1 MASEAPWRSLHPAS
15 VVVNLLPTAWRILRN
30 AWPLALAMFWGNRA
44 LFLDSFFLFVF
55 VFFPIWRTV
64 LHFLT
69 FRYRVEQGRLE
80 LKSGLLNRSV
90 RMLSPD
96 RIQNVELVRN
106 VFHRLSGLVE
116 VRVETASGGDV
127 EGQLSA
133 LSEAE
138 AEALMTALE
147 AHRRRVPAETE
158 AGEALVVNTPLDLA
172 WYGLSS
178 VQLGLVAVTV
188 GAFYELSI
196 ADPLQAQAGAALLGW
211 AGGSA
216 AIAVVVLGAWLV
228 GSASSI
234 VRHWGFTLTQRGDRL
249 VAEEGLFTQRAV
261 ELSTRRVQAVSFK
274 EPVLRRLLGFGTL
287 SVDTA
292 ATREAVG
299 GTQLAEA
306 VVPVLTPDAA
316 QSLLQRLFPGLLG
329 ALDGTGLTPP
339 HPKALIRGGVAALI
353 TGLVLGTASSWFFW
367 PTGLLAFGLI
377 PLLWTD
383 AWLDHRSQGWRV
395 DERHLISRVGWFAR
409 TTQIVPLD
417 KLQSLELVQTWFA
430 RRWGLAQLRVR
441 VAGTRVTMPWMDL
454 DTAFELELALSER
467 LRVLLATQRG
477 PALVEH
483 EQVHREQ
490 EPGDRLGD
498 DAGEDQAAEQQ
509 PLPADAQ
516 LGVREPD
523 GAGAGPDAHQDHGA
537 PEHAGAERRGLPVE
551 PDLPVEVD
559 PGLGDEH
566 QPVEQEQEPERDL

>member
-1 MASEAPWRSLHPAS
+1 MASDEAPWRSLHPAS

-44 LFLDSFFLFVF
+44 FMADSLILFVF

-80 LKSGLLNRSV
+80 LKSGLLNRQV
-90 RMLSPD
+90 RMLAPD

-106 VFHRLSGLVE
+106 VFHRMSGLVE

-133 LSEAE
+133 LSEAQ
-138 AEALMTALE
+138 ALE
-147 AHRRRVPAETE
+147 LMAALDAHRRQAPSAPEV
-158 AGEALVVNTPLDLA
+158 GEALVENTPLDLA
-172 WYGLSS
+172 KYGLSS
-178 VQLGLVAVTV
+178 VQLGLVAVAA

-216 AIAVVVLGAWLV
+216 AILLVVTGAWLV

-261 ELSTRRVQAVSFK
+261 ELSTRRVQAVAFK

-306 VVPVLTPDAA
+306 VVPVLSPEAA
-316 QSLLQRLFPGLLG
+316 ESLLQRLFPGLVG
-329 ALDGTGLTPP
+329 ALDGQGLTPP
-339 HPKALIRGGVAALI
+339 HPKALIRGVVAAGI
-353 TGLVLGTASSWFFW
+353 TGTVLGLAGTWFFW
-367 PTGLLAFGLI
+367 PAGVLAFAVI
-377 PLLWTD
+377 PFLLVD
-383 AWLDHRSQGWRV
+383 AWLDYRYQGWRV
-395 DERHLISRVGWFAR
+395 DGRHLVSRVGWFAR

-430 RRWGLAQLRVR
+430 RRWGLARLRVR

-454 DTAFELELALSER
+454 DTAFGLELELVER
-467 LRVLLATQRG
+467 LAELLAAQRR
-477 PALVEH
+477 PALPEDQ
-483 EQVHREQ
+483 QVHREE
-490 EPGDRLGD
+490 EPGDGLGN

-509 PLPADAQ
+509 PLSTDSQ
-516 LGVREPD
+516 LGIREPHTGGTEAD
-523 GAGAGPDAHQDHGA
+523 EGQDHRA
-537 PEHAGAERRGLPVE
+537 PEHAGRQGRGVAIE
-551 PDLPVEVD
+551 SDLPLQVD
-559 PGLGDEH
+559 PGLGEED
-566 QPVEQEQEPERDL
+566 QPVEDED